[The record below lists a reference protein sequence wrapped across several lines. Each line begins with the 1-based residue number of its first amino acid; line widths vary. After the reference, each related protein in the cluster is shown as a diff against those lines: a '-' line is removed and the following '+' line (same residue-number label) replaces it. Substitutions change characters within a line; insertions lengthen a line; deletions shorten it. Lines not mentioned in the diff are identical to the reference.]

1 MANNVDIA
9 IMELRQFQQMIF
21 DRKVSP
27 DDLFQ
32 KTNAI
37 IETMNKASA
46 EINQNYEDIS
56 RKLTAQMNTGIIQKS
71 DD

>member
-9 IMELRQFQQMIF
+9 ILEVRQLQQMLF
-21 DRKVSP
+21 DRKASP

-46 EINQNYEDIS
+46 EINQNYEEIS
-56 RKLTAQMNTGIIQKS
+56 RKLTAQMNTGVVQK
-71 DD
+71 